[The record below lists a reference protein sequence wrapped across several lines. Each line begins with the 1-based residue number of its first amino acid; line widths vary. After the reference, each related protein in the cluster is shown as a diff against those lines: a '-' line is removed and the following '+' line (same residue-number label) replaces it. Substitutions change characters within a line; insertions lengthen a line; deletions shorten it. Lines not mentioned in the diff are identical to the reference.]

1 MFSLHRILLKLVHL
15 NNWILFWSSTTLLL
29 VSTIMMVAL
38 EPETFPTLF
47 DSFWWVMT
55 TVTTVGY
62 GDYYPVT
69 ITGRIYAIFLYIF
82 GIGLIGVVI
91 GKIIDSF
98 GVLRKMREEGKLDYK
113 GKNHIVIIGWSK
125 KAEYAVEEILQT
137 DPSMEIVL
145 IDLLE
150 KTPCANNRVFYVKG
164 SATNHIILE
173 KANII
178 GSRAVIIFA
187 DHKIEDSLLADGKTL
202 LIATAVERLA
212 KNAHTTVE
220 VLHEEHIENFVHV
233 HVDEFV
239 VTHETVSRM
248 AVRSAFTKGVSYVY
262 SQLMSHKYGD
272 DLYQITPRPDWKTYR
287 DAFNALILEG
297 ATLIANREGI
307 NISRRLDDPI
317 ERDMELY
324 IICDKTSYEKISN
337 T

>member
-1 MFSLHRILLKLVHL
+1 
-15 NNWILFWSSTTLLL
+15 
-29 VSTIMMVAL
+29 MVTL

-69 ITGRIYAIFLYIF
+69 IAGRIYAIFLYII

-98 GVLRKMREEGKLDYK
+98 GVLRRMREEGKLDYK
-113 GKNHIVIIGWSK
+113 GENHIVIIGWSK

-137 DPSMEIVL
+137 DPDMEIVL

-150 KTPCANNRVFYVKG
+150 KTPCSNKRVFYVQG
-164 SATNHIILE
+164 SASNHTVLE
-173 KANII
+173 KANIT
-178 GSRAVIIFA
+178 GSKAVIIFA
-187 DHKIEDSLLADGKTL
+187 DNKIEDSLLADGKTL
-202 LIATAVERLA
+202 LIATAVERIA
-212 KNAHTTVE
+212 RNAHTTVE

-248 AVRSAFTKGVSYVY
+248 AVRSAFTKGVSSVY

-272 DLYQITPRPDWKTYR
+272 DLYQITPKLEWKTYR
-287 DAFNALILEG
+287 DAFNALIIEG
-297 ATLIANREGI
+297 ATLIANSEGI
-307 NISRRLDDPI
+307 NISRRLDELI
-317 ERDMELY
+317 KKDMTLY
-324 IICDKTSYEKISN
+324 IICDKESYERITN